1 MDEAWGNFFNSY
13 EGILQKNKVQSNDLF
28 VEPIDLNDNNIPNGN
43 SIYLLISNKLSNIA
57 PESKWKERIDILSKS
72 FHSHINSN
80 FAQMFSYIKILDICE
95 DNITVTINSKNTDTI
110 KKIREL
116 VVKKFMDK
124 ASIIYKEDSS
134 EDYFIVCKKQ
144 TCSPKLKNL
153 EELENYFKNL

>member
-1 MDEAWGNFFNSY
+1 
-13 EGILQKNKVQSNDLF
+13 
-28 VEPIDLNDNNIPNGN
+28 
-43 SIYLLISNKLSNIA
+43 
-57 PESKWKERIDILSKS
+57 
-72 FHSHINSN
+72 
-80 FAQMFSYIKILDICE
+80 MFSYIKILDICE

-110 KKIREL
+110 ERIREK
-116 VVKKFMDK
+116 VIKKFMDK